1 MNVMHERSERSLLV
15 RRFLFAIGI
24 GALLLLPAGIY
35 AFFHAGL
42 WLVREDTLEK
52 SQAIVVLSG
61 GLPDRALAAAQI
73 YRGGFA
79 KEIWLT
85 QPLQP
90 GASMEDLH
98 LPYTGEEQY
107 NRMVL
112 VAQGV
117 PPANIRLLTPRIL
130 NTADELRAVAE
141 ALKREP
147 GASAIVVTSKAHTR
161 RVRALW
167 GKVSPGDHGRLLVRA
182 STEDPFDAAHWW
194 RSTNDALTVVREYL
208 GLLNAWAGLPLDHAK

>member
-1 MNVMHERSERSLLV
+1 
-15 RRFLFAIGI
+15 
-24 GALLLLPAGIY
+24 
-35 AFFHAGL
+35 
-42 WLVREDTLEK
+42 
-52 SQAIVVLSG
+52 
-61 GLPDRALAAAQI
+61 
-73 YRGGFA
+73 
-79 KEIWLT
+79 
-85 QPLQP
+85 
-90 GASMEDLH
+90 
-98 LPYTGEEQY
+98 
-107 NRMVL
+107 
-112 VAQGV
+112 
-117 PPANIRLLTPRIL
+117 LTPRIL

>member
-1 MNVMHERSERSLLV
+1 MNERSVRALPA
-15 RRFLFAIGI
+15 RRFFVPAGI
-24 GALLLLPAGIY
+24 GVLLFTLAGIY
-35 AFFHAGL
+35 AFLHAGL
-42 WLVREDTLEK
+42 WLVREDRLQK

-61 GLPDRALAAAQI
+61 GLPDRALAAAQL
-73 YRGGFA
+73 YRDGFA
-79 KEIWLT
+79 SQVWLT

-98 LPYTGEEQY
+98 LPYAGEEQY

-112 VAQGV
+112 IGQGV
-117 PPANIRLLTPRIL
+117 RPVDIRLLTPRIL

-141 ALKREP
+141 ALDQQP
-147 GASAIVVTSKAHTR
+147 GARAIIVTSRAHTR

-167 GKVSPGDHGRLLVRA
+167 RKVSPGDRGRLLVRS

-194 RSTNDALTVVREYL
+194 RTTNDALTVVREYL
-208 GLLNAWAGLPLDHAK
+208 GLLNAWAGLPLSHTK

>member
-1 MNVMHERSERSLLV
+1 MHEHAERTLPAP
-15 RRFLFAIGI
+15 RFLFAIGI
-24 GALLLLPAGIY
+24 GALLLLVAGIY

-42 WLVREDTLEK
+42 WLVREDPLQK

-61 GLPDRALAAAQI
+61 GLPDRALAAAGI
-73 YRGGFA
+73 YRVGFA

-98 LPYTGEEQY
+98 LPYAGEEQY

-117 PPANIRLLTPRIL
+117 PPASIRLLTPRIL
-130 NTADELRAVAE
+130 NTAGELHAVAE
-141 ALKREP
+141 ALNQRP

-167 GKVSPGDHGRLLVRA
+167 RQVSQGNHGRLLVRA

-208 GLLNAWAGLPLDHAK
+208 GLLNAWAGLPLDHSK

>member
-1 MNVMHERSERSLLV
+1 MMSKGSASTFSV
-15 RRFLFAIGI
+15 RRFLFAAGI
-24 GALLLLPAGIY
+24 GLLLLLLAGLY
-35 AFFHAGL
+35 AFLHAGL
-42 WLVREDTLEK
+42 WLVREDPLQK

-73 YRGGFA
+73 YRDGFA
-79 KEIWLT
+79 SQVWLT

-98 LPYTGEEQY
+98 LPYAGEEQY

-112 VAQGV
+112 IRQGV
-117 PPANIRLLTPRIL
+117 RPGDIRLLTPRIL

-141 ALKREP
+141 ALDQQP
-147 GASAIVVTSKAHTR
+147 GATAIIVTSRAHTR

-167 GKVSPGDHGRLLVRA
+167 RKVSPGDRGRLLVRA
-182 STEDPFDAAHWW
+182 STEDPFDAEHWW
-194 RSTNDALTVVREYL
+194 RTTNDALAVVREYL
-208 GLLNAWAGLPLDHAK
+208 GLLNAWAGLPLSHTK

>member
-1 MNVMHERSERSLLV
+1 MHERAERTLPV

-24 GALLLLPAGIY
+24 GVLLLLVAGIY

-42 WLVREDTLEK
+42 WLVREDPLQK

-61 GLPDRALAAAQI
+61 G
-73 YRGGFA
+73 
-79 KEIWLT
+79 WLT

-98 LPYTGEEQY
+98 LPYAGEEQY

-112 VAQGV
+112 VAHGV
-117 PPANIRLLTPRIL
+117 PPASIRLLTPRIL
-130 NTADELRAVAE
+130 NTAGELHAVAE
-141 ALKREP
+141 ALNQRP

-167 GKVSPGDHGRLLVRA
+167 RQVSQGNHGRLLVRA

-194 RSTNDALTVVREYL
+194 RSSNDALTVVREYL
-208 GLLNAWAGLPLDHAK
+208 GLLNAWAGLPLDHSK

>member
-1 MNVMHERSERSLLV
+1 MNERSARALPV
-15 RRFLFAIGI
+15 RRFLITAGI
-24 GALLLLPAGIY
+24 GVLLLILAGIY

-42 WLVREDTLEK
+42 WLVREDPLQK

-73 YRGGFA
+73 YRDGFA
-79 KEIWLT
+79 REVWLT

-98 LPYTGEEQY
+98 LPYAGEEQY

-112 VAQGV
+112 TGQGV
-117 PPANIRLLTPRIL
+117 RPGDIRLLTPRVL

-141 ALKREP
+141 ALDQQP
-147 GASAIVVTSKAHTR
+147 GARAIVVTSRAHTR
-161 RVRALW
+161 RVGALW
-167 GKVSPGDHGRLLVRA
+167 RRLSPGDRGRLLVRA
-182 STEDPFDAAHWW
+182 STEDPFDAEHWW
-194 RSTNDALTVVREYL
+194 RTTNDALTVVREYL
-208 GLLNAWAGLPLDHAK
+208 GLLNAWAGLPLSHTK

>member
-1 MNVMHERSERSLLV
+1 V
-15 RRFLFAIGI
+15 RRFLITAGI
-24 GALLLLPAGIY
+24 AVLLLILTGIY

-42 WLVREDTLEK
+42 WLVREDPLEK
-52 SQAIVVLSG
+52 SQVIVVLSG

-73 YRGGFA
+73 YRDGFA
-79 KEIWLT
+79 REIWLT

-98 LPYTGEEQY
+98 LPYAGEEQY

-112 VAQGV
+112 TGQGV
-117 PPANIRLLTPRIL
+117 RPGDIRLLTPRIL

-141 ALKREP
+141 ALDQQP
-147 GASAIVVTSKAHTR
+147 GARAIVVTSRAHTR

-167 GKVSPGDHGRLLVRA
+167 RKLSPGDRGRLLVRA
-182 STEDPFDAAHWW
+182 STEDPFDAEHWW
-194 RSTNDALTVVREYL
+194 RTTNDALTVVREYL
-208 GLLNAWAGLPLDHAK
+208 GLLNAWAGLPLGHTK